1 MPTSWPEMHGA
12 LTHFPVALILI
23 SAFFETFAFLL
34 KKDEWRKT
42 SYLLLWMA
50 VLLAIPTLVSGWLT
64 GQTLFGSLPQLPGIF
79 VDHRFAAFT
88 TTTLALITLIW
99 RASRR
104 DNITGGERMA
114 ALVLLLVTAAVV
126 GYTGYLGGKMV
137 FQGVSS
143 EPTASTAYAAHPA
156 SKSSGKP
163 TAQSMDALAIQ
174 AIKQNNC
181 QSCHRIDGSGGSMGP
196 DLTHEGRNNSDPQW
210 QLKHLMNPA
219 SVSPGSIMPPF
230 DKLPPDQLK
239 ALAYYL
245 ANKK

>member
-34 KKDEWRKT
+34 KKEEWRKT

-50 VLLAIPTLVSGWLT
+50 VFLAIPTLISGWLT
-64 GQTLFGSLPQLPGIF
+64 GQTLFGSAPQLPNIF

-104 DNITGGERMA
+104 ENIAGGERIA
-114 ALVLLLVTAAVV
+114 ALILLLITAGVV

-137 FQGVSS
+137 FQGA
-143 EPTASTAYAAHPA
+143 EPIASITSPAHSA
-156 SKSSGKP
+156 SKLGAKQ
-163 TAQSMDALAIQ
+163 TAQSMDTLALQ
-174 AIKQNNC
+174 VIKQNNC
-181 QSCHRIDGSGGSMGP
+181 QSCHRINGSGGSMGP

-210 QLKHLMNPA
+210 QLKHLKNPS